1 MKLAD
6 DRHPPRVD
14 VLFTSLTCDHS
25 GDEVVLV
32 RILQVLLDCLRCP
45 AGTLLSDQN
54 VWDMVQ
60 IGYDIGRQAR
70 LSELLKRTAEHVLM
84 QMILT
89 LFSRFSQLQ
98 ACEALAL
105 SIDGEVWRMKWKS

>member
-1 MKLAD
+1 M
-6 DRHPPRVD
+6 
-14 VLFTSLTCDHS
+14 
-25 GDEVVLV
+25 
-32 RILQVLLDCLRCP
+32 
-45 AGTLLSDQN
+45 
-54 VWDMVQ
+54 WDMVQ

-105 SIDGEVWRMKWKS
+105 SIDGARPLRDSLASKVDKDGKQLQELSLIHI